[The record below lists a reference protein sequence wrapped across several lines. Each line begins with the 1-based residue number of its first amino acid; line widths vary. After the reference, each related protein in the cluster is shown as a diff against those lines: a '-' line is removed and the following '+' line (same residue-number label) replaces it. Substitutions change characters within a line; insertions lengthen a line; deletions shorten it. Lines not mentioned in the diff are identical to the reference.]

1 MTMDLTIR
9 DLTVDELERVA
20 GGDSHVGEGICSA
33 PHLIF
38 KIADVTILVGIDW
51 CDYL

>member
-1 MTMDLTIR
+1 MDLTIR
-9 DLTVDELERVA
+9 DLNADELESVA

-38 KIADVTILVGIDW
+38 KVADVTVLVGFDY